1 MSNEPPHDEPTGAI
15 DEPFAANEREAR
27 DQITDKL
34 AEYNRGV
41 EAYGVAID
49 LVYHRPVFVRKQVAD
64 TCVAYWEDGEDFD
77 ITTYK
82 SHPYLPITAD
92 DAVFEC
98 VYIPTKPG
106 DIRHDAG
113 DRTYDFP
120 TGRLARVPLENL
132 WDSATRPQDDFRA
145 AMLAALLA
153 TADDH
158 PDHGGGVA
166 GAVLAV
172 AEDVFA
178 DAVID
183 DALRRAGL
191 EDWVVDE
198 DTDE

>member
-1 MSNEPPHDEPTGAI
+1 MSNEPTAEPEGAI

-77 ITTYK
+77 VTTYK
-82 SHPYLPITAD
+82 AHPYLPITAD

-106 DIRHDAG
+106 DIRHDAA

-132 WDSATRPQDDFRA
+132 WDSPTRPQDDFRA
-145 AMLAALLA
+145 AMLATMFAQSEREDRN
-153 TADDH
+153 TH
-158 PDHGGGVA
+158 
-166 GAVLAV
+166 AVEAV
-172 AEDVFA
+172 ARSVFGDTVVD
-178 DAVID
+178 DAVERASID
-183 DALRRAGL
+183 
-191 EDWVVDE
+191 V
-198 DTDE
+198 